1 VYVCICVCIDRCR
14 LCNDCSS
21 LIFLLF
27 PYPSLAVSFF
37 FPPLSHP
44 FCNSVHVSPL
54 SLYFRPSVSMCVSS
68 PTDHSAQVATFRL
81 KKTRHHGES
90 SAPPPTPIT
99 GWRRGVLRGI
109 RYCSRALLFVSG
121 YYWISVKGKR
131 DHKAPILV
139 GNHVGLFE
147 SLFVVYAVLP
157 SFIAKKGSEKAPFIG
172 PVMEALQAVL
182 VDRSSVTSR

>member
-1 VYVCICVCIDRCR
+1 
-14 LCNDCSS
+14 
-21 LIFLLF
+21 
-27 PYPSLAVSFF
+27 
-37 FPPLSHP
+37 
-44 FCNSVHVSPL
+44 
-54 SLYFRPSVSMCVSS
+54 
-68 PTDHSAQVATFRL
+68 
-81 KKTRHHGES
+81 
-90 SAPPPTPIT
+90 
-99 GWRRGVLRGI
+99 VLRGI